1 MSSKDIAIKVEN
13 ISKCYRIGLKEETYE
28 HLSSSIINFLK
39 SPLKNYRKYRSLY
52 KFDDITF
59 DSGSVSGSTPSD
71 IIWALRDVSFEL
83 RRGEVLG
90 VIGRNGAGKSTLLK
104 ILSRIAYPASGCIQ
118 IRGRVSSLLEVGTG
132 FHPEL
137 TGRDNVYLNGTVL
150 GMTKKEVSKKFDEI
164 VAFSGVEKFIDTPVK
179 RYSSGMQVRLAF
191 AVAAHLEPEIL
202 IVDEVLAVGD
212 VAFQKKCLGK
222 MTEVARTG
230 RTILFV
236 SHNMGAIENLC
247 TRGIWLDDGRV
258 VMDGD
263 VGVATSSYLKSTNI
277 DSSETAP
284 EFWKHN
290 GTGEAFIMDAYLLD
304 GGGKECSTFK
314 MGETLFVEFCVEF
327 NKSFQAIDDIAVEV
341 MQVNTGLRVL
351 HLLCQ
356 DCGFYLENVTSGK
369 RRFQVEIPNC
379 LLYPGHYQISIYVGD
394 GSSAGFDYVNNVL
407 KFTMVQ
413 SRVSKR
419 TNPFHSTH
427 AIYHNQ
433 SIWKEI

>member
-1 MSSKDIAIKVEN
+1 MSFKDTALKVEN
-13 ISKCYRIGLKEETYE
+13 ISKCYRIGSKEEVYE
-28 HLSSSIINFLK
+28 NLASATFEFIK

-52 KFDDITF
+52 KFDDIKP
-59 DSGSVSGSTPSD
+59 DSGSASDPDPSD
-71 IIWALRDVSFEL
+71 VIWALRDVSFEL
-83 RRGEVLG
+83 GRGEVLG
-90 VIGRNGAGKSTLLK
+90 VIGSNGAGKSTLLK
-104 ILSRIAYPASGCIQ
+104 ILSRIADPTGGRAQ
-118 IRGRVSSLLEVGTG
+118 IRGRISSLLEVGTG

-150 GMTKKEVSKKFDEI
+150 GMTKKEVGEKFDEI

-179 RYSSGMQVRLAF
+179 RYSSGMKVRLAF

-212 VAFQKKCLGK
+212 IAFQKKCLGK
-222 MTEVARTG
+222 MSEISRAG
-230 RTILFV
+230 ITILFV
-236 SHNMGAIENLC
+236 SHNIGAIENLC

-263 VGVATSSYLKSTNI
+263 IEAVTSSYLKSTNV
-277 DSSETAP
+277 DDSETAP
-284 EFWKHN
+284 ESWKHT
-290 GTGEAFIMDAYLLD
+290 GSGEALITNANLLD
-304 GGGKECSTFK
+304 TGDKECSTFK
-314 MGETLFVEFCVEF
+314 MGETILIEFCVEF
-327 NKSFQAIDDIAVEV
+327 NKSFPAVDDMAVEV
-341 MQVNTGLRVL
+341 MQVNTGLKVL

-356 DCGFYLENVTSGK
+356 DCGFYLENVTIGK
-369 RRFQVEIPNC
+369 RRFQVEIPKC

-394 GSSAGFDYVNNVL
+394 GSFSGFDYVKNVL

-419 TNPFHSTH
+419 TNPFLATH

-433 SIWKEI
+433 SIWKEL